1 VGLLRPPDPY
11 ARTPPVSAKT
21 LVKGCLRRKSS
32 NDFKGVRGVYR
43 TVRPNWRGGSEPVAE
58 TTSIVSGV
66 AQRYASALFEVALDG
81 GAVDAVGAD
90 LDTFEALLGESAD
103 LVRLVQSPVFSAE
116 EQTRAIGAVVAKAG
130 IGGMAANFISLA
142 ARNRRLFV
150 LPDMIKSFRQF
161 AAAHRGEQDAE
172 VTSVSPLTE
181 DQISSLKSALQGVA
195 KGKDIRIVPKVDP
208 SIIGGLIVKVGSR
221 MIDTSLKTKL
231 TSLKVAL
238 KEVR

>member
-1 VGLLRPPDPY
+1 MISRVCGTD
-11 ARTPPVSAKT
+11 AVTRTQHGS
-21 LVKGCLRRKSS
+21 
-32 NDFKGVRGVYR
+32 
-43 TVRPNWRGGSEPVAE
+43 GGDEPVAE

-66 AQRYASALFEVALDG
+66 AQRYASALFEVALEG

-90 LDTFEALLGESAD
+90 LETFDTLLTESAD
-103 LVRLVQSPVFSAE
+103 LVRLVKSPVFSAD
-116 EQTRAIGAVVAKAG
+116 EQVRAVGAVLAKAG

-150 LPDMIKSFRQF
+150 LPDMIKAYRSL
-161 AAAHRGEQDAE
+161 AAAYRGEQAAE
-172 VTSVSPLTE
+172 VTSAAPLTE
-181 DQISSLKSALQGVA
+181 DQVSSLSASLAGVA
-195 KGKDIRIVPKVDP
+195 QGKTIRIVPKVDP